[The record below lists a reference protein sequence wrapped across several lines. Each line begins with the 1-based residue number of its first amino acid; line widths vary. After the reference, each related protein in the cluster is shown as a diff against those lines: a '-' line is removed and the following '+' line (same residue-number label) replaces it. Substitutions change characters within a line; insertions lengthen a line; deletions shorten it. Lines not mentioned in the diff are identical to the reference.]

1 MLLKKNDAHVT
12 QQIIILMEA
21 VLSQNY
27 FMFQNK
33 THQPEKGVLKGSPI
47 SSTIVEII
55 LQHLENVHIK
65 QLFDTKIYQEF
76 SKQDVSTIY

>member
-1 MLLKKNDAHVT
+1 MLLKNDDAHVT
-12 QQIIILMEA
+12 QQIITLMEA

-33 THQPEKGVLKGSPI
+33 LYQPEKGVSMDSTI
-47 SSTIVEII
+47 SSTIAEIV

-65 QLFDTKIYQEF
+65 QLLDTKIYQ
-76 SKQDVSTIY
+76 

>member
-1 MLLKKNDAHVT
+1 
-12 QQIIILMEA
+12 MEA

-33 THQPEKGVLKGSPI
+33 LYQPEKGVSMDSTI
-47 SSTIVEII
+47 SSTIAEIV

-65 QLFDTKIYQEF
+65 QLLDTKIYQ
-76 SKQDVSTIY
+76 